1 VRTASSISPTT
12 QVMPSTACWRSR
24 AQSTT
29 TRAVV
34 PATDAILIAGGV
46 AKRRSSYTLGGMCSR
61 SQCPTCNRPTYQGC
75 GNHVEQ
81 VLGDVPPSERCQC
94 AEERR
99 QAKAARPKRSW
110 FATRSA
116 ANR

>member
-1 VRTASSISPTT
+1 MGMGRGSRSAGVGTQLIRGSPTG
-12 QVMPSTACWRSR
+12 SKL
-24 AQSTT
+24 
-29 TRAVV
+29 
-34 PATDAILIAGGV
+34 PANHPN
-46 AKRRSSYTLGGMCSR
+46 RYTLGGMCSR
-61 SQCPTCNRPTYQGC
+61 AQCPTCNRPTYKGC

-110 FATRSA
+110 FGSRSDA
-116 ANR
+116 YR